1 MYVRV
6 YVEGQ
11 CGVEWGWWG
20 ELTLHWYIA
29 NTPPVDVVCLFV
41 VGCAS
46 DAVHTF
52 MYILSTSLARCS
64 EGLTCIPAFIVAK
77 ICETG
82 QHSSILWDLLVI
94 CGGVEGP
101 GVLYVLYH
109 RIALS
114 DSPYKVCDEGRV
126 NHFCPGHFCKSRNL
140 SCINVAFLAY
150 VLKCLCYISPHQST
164 TSL

>member
-20 ELTLHWYIA
+20 ELTLHWCIA
-29 NTPPVDVVCLFV
+29 NTPTVDVVCLFV

-46 DAVHTF
+46 DAVHMF

-64 EGLTCIPAFIVAK
+64 ESLTCIPAFRVAK
-77 ICETG
+77 IGETVC
-82 QHSSILWDLLVI
+82 STVPMCDLLVI

-101 GVLYVLYH
+101 GVLFVLYH

-114 DSPYKVCDEGRV
+114 DNVRFVMKVE
-126 NHFCPGHFCKSRNL
+126 
-140 SCINVAFLAY
+140 
-150 VLKCLCYISPHQST
+150 ST
-164 TSL
+164 ICALPQEI

>member
-64 EGLTCIPAFIVAK
+64 EGLTCIPAFRVAK
-77 ICETG
+77 ISETVC
-82 QHSSILWDLLVI
+82 SAVSMLDLLVI
-94 CGGVEGP
+94 YVGVWRGP
-101 GVLYVLYH
+101 VYCLYYIMELYYLTVNI
-109 RIALS
+109 RFVMKVESTICALS
-114 DSPYKVCDEGRV
+114 ISV
-126 NHFCPGHFCKSRNL
+126 NQE
-140 SCINVAFLAY
+140 IEA
-150 VLKCLCYISPHQST
+150 VLMWLYSHMY
-164 TSL
+164 